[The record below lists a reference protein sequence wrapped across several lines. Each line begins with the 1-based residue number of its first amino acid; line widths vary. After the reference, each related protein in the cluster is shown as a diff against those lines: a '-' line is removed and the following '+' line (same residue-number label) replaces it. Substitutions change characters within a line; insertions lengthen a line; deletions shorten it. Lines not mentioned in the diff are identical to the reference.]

1 MAEEQRRPRGLTRG
15 RLLGIDRS
23 GPLPSQTRSGE
34 PLRPWTI
41 PNAIGFA
48 RLAAL
53 PVFLILALSTDDG
66 REAAP
71 ALIYLAVTL
80 GDYVDGL
87 VARATGQYS
96 RLGAMLDPVVDRLT
110 IIAGVVVCWE
120 FSLLP
125 RIALGALAL
134 REVVTLAM
142 AQAGLRR
149 GHELEIS
156 WIGRIAVFFVMGGLF
171 WSQVLD
177 WTVIE
182 ILFALGVFAAW
193 LATLQY
199 ARRGL
204 GPARSGAGG
213 ISTSTFA

>member
-1 MAEEQRRPRGLTRG
+1 MSERERRPRNLSRG
-15 RLLGIDRS
+15 RLFGLDRS
-23 GPLPSQTRSGE
+23 GPLPDQTISGA

-53 PVFLILALSTDDG
+53 PVFLVLAFETDDG

-71 ALIYLAVTL
+71 ALIYLAISL
-80 GDYVDGL
+80 GDYFDGL

-110 IIAGVVVCWE
+110 IIAGVVVCWH
-120 FSLLP
+120 FDLLP
-125 RIALGALAL
+125 ELALGALVV
-134 REVVTLAM
+134 RELTTLAL
-142 AQAGLRR
+142 AQIGLRR

-156 WIGRIAVFFVMGGLF
+156 WIGRLAVLFVMGGIF

-177 WTVIE
+177 WTAIE
-182 ILFALGVFAAW
+182 IGFAFGVVAAW
-193 LATLQY
+193 IATLQY

-204 GPARSGAGG
+204 TGPQRPAGDV
-213 ISTSTFA
+213 STSTSA

>member
-1 MAEEQRRPRGLTRG
+1 MQGISRPSRRISAR
-15 RLLGIDRS
+15 RLLGLDRS
-23 GPLPSQTRSGE
+23 GPMPSQTVSGA

-41 PNAIGFA
+41 PNAIGAA
-48 RLAAL
+48 RLLAL
-53 PVFLILALSTDDG
+53 PVFLVLALESDDG

-71 ALIYLAVTL
+71 ALIYLAIAL

-96 RLGAMLDPVVDRLT
+96 RLGAMLDPLVDRLT
-110 IIAGVVVCWE
+110 IIAGVVVCWQFE
-120 FSLLP
+120 LLP
-125 RIALGALAL
+125 REALGALAL

-156 WIGRIAVFFVMGGLF
+156 WLGRLAVLLLMGGLF

-177 WTVIE
+177 WLAIE
-182 ILFALGVFAAW
+182 ILFSIGVALSW
-193 LATLQY
+193 LATIQY
-199 ARRGL
+199 VRRGL
-204 GPARSGAGG
+204 NEARSGAAG
-213 ISTSTFA
+213 ISTSTSA

>member
-1 MAEEQRRPRGLTRG
+1 MADRERSPGRLSRD

-23 GPLPSQTRSGE
+23 GPLPSQTLSGE

-41 PNAIGFA
+41 PNAIGFV

-53 PVFLILALSTDDG
+53 PVFLVLALGSDDG

-71 ALIYLAVTL
+71 ALIYLAVAL

-120 FSLLP
+120 FELLP
-125 RIALGALAL
+125 RVALGALAV
-134 REVVTLAM
+134 REVVTLIM

-177 WTVIE
+177 WALIE
-182 ILFALGVFAAW
+182 ILFSLGIVAAW
-193 LATLQY
+193 LATFQY

-204 GPARSGAGG
+204 TAVRSGAGG
-213 ISTSTFA
+213 ISTSTSA

>member
-1 MAEEQRRPRGLTRG
+1 MAEQRRPPRGLSRE

-23 GPLPSQTRSGE
+23 GPLPSQTLSGE

-53 PVFLILALSTDDG
+53 PVFLVLALSTDDG

-71 ALIYLAVTL
+71 ALIYLAITL

-120 FSLLP
+120 FELLP
-125 RIALGALAL
+125 RIALGALAI
-134 REVVTLAM
+134 RELATLIM

-177 WTVIE
+177 WTAIE
-182 ILFALGVFAAW
+182 ILFSLGIVAAW
-193 LATLQY
+193 LATFQY

-204 GPARSGAGG
+204 TAARARAGG
-213 ISTSTFA
+213 ISTSTSA